1 MSRIAVAPE
10 RAAGPPWP
18 SNPPGWFGI
27 GTLVAAHLAII
38 VASNVL
44 VQWPIELFGMLTTWG
59 AFTFPL
65 VFVATDL
72 TVRLLGRQVA
82 RRVVA
87 RVMGPALVP
96 SYVVS
101 VLWHDGRYQGF
112 GALAAFD
119 GFVARIA
126 LASFVAYVVGQLVD
140 IAVFDR
146 LRRRAS
152 WWLAPAASTVVG
164 SALDTALFFGVA
176 FHRSSDPF
184 MAEHWVQ
191 IATVDYATKLVIS
204 LLAFLPLYRA
214 LLELLAR
221 PLQPARD
228 LAHR

>member
-1 MSRIAVAPE
+1 MSRIPSAPE
-10 RAAGPPWP
+10 RAAPASLP
-18 SNPPGWFGI
+18 SGAPGWFGV

-38 VASNVL
+38 VASNYF
-44 VQWPIELFGMLTTWG
+44 VQWPVELAGVPTTWG

-72 TVRLLGRQVA
+72 TVRLLGRQAA

-87 RVMGPALVP
+87 RVMGPALVA

-101 VLWHDGRYQGF
+101 VLFHDGRFQGF

-126 LASFVAYVVGQLVD
+126 LASLVAYVVGQLVD

-184 MAEHWVQ
+184 MAEHWVT
-191 IATVDYATKLVIS
+191 IALVDYATKLVIS
-204 LLAFLPLYRA
+204 LLAFLPLYRV

-221 PLQPARD
+221 PLGPVRRPA
-228 LAHR
+228 